1 MRIVLTGSSG
11 RIGRAIYGA
20 LAQDHDIIGIDRNV
34 FSTTHVIGDCA
45 DPDVVKP
52 LLDGADAV
60 IHTAGPH
67 APHVGVVPDS
77 EFERINVEGTQSLI
91 ECARAAGVRRFVYTS
106 TTALYGHAS
115 QRGSCTWIDE
125 ETVPQPKSIY
135 HRTNLAAERLLE
147 EAARDA
153 LTVRVMRMSRCIP
166 EPAPDMAAYRLH
178 RGVDAR
184 DVANG
189 HALALTNQSAL
200 FERYIL
206 SGATPFSNDD
216 CEALASDAES
226 VIRARIPQLAAEFD
240 RRGWSLPQGL
250 DRVYDPSKA
259 ITKLGWEPAY
269 QWDEVLAQL
278 DRASIEVLP
287 PGAKIARKA
296 E

>member
-11 RIGRAIYGA
+11 RIGRAIYSA
-20 LAQDHDIIGIDRNV
+20 LAQDHDVIGIDRNV

-115 QRGSCTWIDE
+115 QPGSCTWIDE

-147 EAARDA
+147 HAAGDA
-153 LTVRVMRMSRCIP
+153 LTVRVMRMSRCFP
-166 EPAPDMAAYRLH
+166 EPAPEMAAYRLH

-189 HALALTNQSAL
+189 HALALTNQGDP

-206 SGATPFSNDD
+206 SGATPFSKDD
-216 CEALASDAES
+216 CKALASDAES
-226 VIRARIPQLAAEFD
+226 VIRARIPELAAEFD
-240 RRGWSLPQGL
+240 RRGWSLPQDL

-269 QWDEVLAQL
+269 GWEEVLAQL